1 MNNLLEILDK
11 HKNKEIVSYQMTFA
25 QTQILIINF
34 KDGSNIKLC
43 EYTKK

>member
-25 QTQILIINF
+25 ETQILIINF
-34 KDGSNIKLC
+34 RDGSSIKLC
-43 EYTKK
+43 EHIKK